1 MHGFR
6 DYEVLLQAGYDVIL
20 ISPPEGAARNIVIA
34 DSERATQI
42 FISVAL

>member
-6 DYEVLLQAGYDVIL
+6 DKEDVLQAGYDVIV
-20 ISPPEGAARNIVIA
+20 ISPPGGAARNFVIA

-42 FISVAL
+42 LY